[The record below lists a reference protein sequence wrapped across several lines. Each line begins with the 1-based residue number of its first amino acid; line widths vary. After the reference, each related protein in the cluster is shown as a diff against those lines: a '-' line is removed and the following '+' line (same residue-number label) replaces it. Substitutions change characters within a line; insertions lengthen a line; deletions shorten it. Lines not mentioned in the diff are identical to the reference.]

1 MFRFFTIKKWY
12 LWSWVGSLIILSSL
26 WVQVKI
32 DVKINEWFGEFY
44 DMIQKALGAPNAI
57 TIDEYWASL
66 FSFITLA
73 AMYVGVAVIVS
84 YFTSHYLFRWRTAMV
99 EYYHSVY
106 EKARKIEGASQR
118 VQEDTIKFSRIME
131 SLGTSLIEAIMILVE
146 FMPILFGLSIG
157 IPIFFFGDW
166 DYGLIVGAL
175 IWSVGGTIFL
185 IVLGL
190 ILRLVGVEYDLQKKE
205 AAYRKILVI
214 AEDDGTI
221 RPKTIEEYWSSLLS
235 FIILAALYVG
245 VAVLISFFT
254 SHYLF
259 RWRTAMVEWY
269 HSVYDRARKIEG
281 ASQRVQED
289 TIKFSRIMESLGTS
303 FIEAIMILVEFMPI
317 LFGLSIGI
325 PIFFFGDWD
334 YGLIVGALIW
344 SVGGTIF
351 LILLGL
357 ILRLVG
363 VEYDLQKKEAAYRKI
378 LVIAED
384 DGTVRPKTIEEL
396 FDGVRSIHFL
406 SYIRYL
412 YFNIGR
418 IAYLQANVLSAY
430 VFLAPAIVAG
440 AVTLGVMQQ
449 IIRAFGRVEGSMQY
463 ILKAWPTIIELA
475 SVYKRLREFESK
487 INQEELIDEKV

>member
-12 LWSWVGSLIILSSL
+12 LWSWIGSLIILSSL

-44 DMIQKALGAPNAI
+44 DMIQKALGKPNAI
-57 TIDEYWASL
+57 TIEEYWASL
-66 FSFITLA
+66 LTFIVLA

-166 DYGLIVGAL
+166 EYGLIVGAL
-175 IWSVGGTIFL
+175 LWSIGGTIFL
-185 IVLGL
+185 
-190 ILRLVGVEYDLQKKE
+190 
-205 AAYRKILVI
+205 VI
-214 AEDDGTI
+214 
-221 RPKTIEEYWSSLLS
+221 
-235 FIILAALYVG
+235 
-245 VAVLISFFT
+245 
-254 SHYLF
+254 
-259 RWRTAMVEWY
+259 
-269 HSVYDRARKIEG
+269 
-281 ASQRVQED
+281 
-289 TIKFSRIMESLGTS
+289 
-303 FIEAIMILVEFMPI
+303 
-317 LFGLSIGI
+317 
-325 PIFFFGDWD
+325 
-334 YGLIVGALIW
+334 
-344 SVGGTIF
+344 
-351 LILLGL
+351 LGL

-384 DGTVRPKTIEEL
+384 DGTVRPKSIEEL
-396 FDGVRSIHFL
+396 FDDVRSIHFL

-475 SVYKRLREFESK
+475 SVYKRLREFEYKLQIESSESDIK
-487 INQEELIDEKV
+487 I

>member
-12 LWSWVGSLIILSSL
+12 LWSWIGSLIILSSL

-44 DMIQKALGAPNAI
+44 DMIQKALGKPNAI
-57 TIDEYWASL
+57 TIEEYWASL
-66 FSFITLA
+66 FSFIVLA

-166 DYGLIVGAL
+166 EYGLIVGAL
-175 IWSVGGTIFL
+175 LWSIGGTIFL
-185 IVLGL
+185 
-190 ILRLVGVEYDLQKKE
+190 
-205 AAYRKILVI
+205 VI
-214 AEDDGTI
+214 
-221 RPKTIEEYWSSLLS
+221 
-235 FIILAALYVG
+235 
-245 VAVLISFFT
+245 
-254 SHYLF
+254 
-259 RWRTAMVEWY
+259 
-269 HSVYDRARKIEG
+269 
-281 ASQRVQED
+281 
-289 TIKFSRIMESLGTS
+289 
-303 FIEAIMILVEFMPI
+303 
-317 LFGLSIGI
+317 
-325 PIFFFGDWD
+325 
-334 YGLIVGALIW
+334 
-344 SVGGTIF
+344 
-351 LILLGL
+351 LGL

-384 DGTVRPKTIEEL
+384 DGTVRPKSIEEL
-396 FDGVRSIHFL
+396 FNDVRSIHFL

-475 SVYKRLREFESK
+475 SVYKRLREFEYKLQIEGSESEIK
-487 INQEELIDEKV
+487 T